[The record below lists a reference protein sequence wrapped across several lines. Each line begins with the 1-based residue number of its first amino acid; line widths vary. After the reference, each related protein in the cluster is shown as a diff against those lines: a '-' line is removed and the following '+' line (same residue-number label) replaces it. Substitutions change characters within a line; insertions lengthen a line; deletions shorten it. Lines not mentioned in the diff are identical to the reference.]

1 MFFLTATILNFN
13 NFAPV
18 YTSNLF
24 PMIYMADTANLE
36 ELRELYT
43 FFPLEGVTTNPT
55 ILSHSGHKLTEAIH
69 GIQELVGT
77 GMVHVQMISQESDD
91 MVREAKKYRSFFD
104 FGDNFYA
111 KIPVTANG
119 YRAMRILKDAGIN
132 VTATAIFTQ
141 QQALV
146 AMKAG
151 ADFVAPYVSRLDN
164 ISSHGI
170 EVVSDIVE
178 NITRYGLK
186 GKVLAA
192 SFKTVDQIYR
202 VSMVG
207 AHSATINSELLHQL
221 IKHPM
226 TDIGVKQFEVDAEGL
241 YDIEF

>member
-1 MFFLTATILNFN
+1 
-13 NFAPV
+13 
-18 YTSNLF
+18 
-24 PMIYMADTANLE
+24 MADTANLD

-55 ILSHSGHKLTEAIH
+55 ILSHTGRKLSDAIA

-77 GMVHVQMISQESDD
+77 GMVHVQMLSAESDD
-91 MVREAKKYRSFFD
+91 MVREAKKYRSYFD

-111 KIPVTANG
+111 KIPVTTNG

-132 VTATAIFTQ
+132 VTATVIFTQ

-151 ADFVAPYVSRLDN
+151 ADFVAPYVNRLDN

-170 EVVSDIVE
+170 EVVGDIVE
-178 NITRYGLK
+178 NIETYGLK
-186 GKVLAA
+186 GRVLAA

-202 VSMVG
+202 VSMAG
-207 AHSATINSELLHQL
+207 THAATISAELLHQL
-221 IKHPM
+221 ITHPM
-226 TDIGVKQFEVDAEGL
+226 TDIGVKQFEIDAEGF

>member
-1 MFFLTATILNFN
+1 
-13 NFAPV
+13 
-18 YTSNLF
+18 
-24 PMIYMADTANLE
+24 MADTADLN
-36 ELRELYT
+36 ELRDLYS

-55 ILSHSGHKLTEAIH
+55 ILQHSGQKLSVAIE
-69 GIQELVGT
+69 GIQKLVGS
-77 GMVHVQMISQESDD
+77 GMVHVQMISSEADD
-91 MVREAKKYRSFFD
+91 MVREAKKYRSYFD

-119 YRAMRILKDAGIN
+119 YKAMKILKDAGVN

-170 EVVSDIVE
+170 EVVGDIVE
-178 NITRYGLK
+178 NIAEYGLH

-207 AHSATINSELLHQL
+207 AHCATIGTELLYLL

-226 TDIGVKQFEVDAEGL
+226 TDIGVKQFEIDAEGL

>member
-1 MFFLTATILNFN
+1 
-13 NFAPV
+13 
-18 YTSNLF
+18 
-24 PMIYMADTANLE
+24 MIYMADTADIDA
-36 ELRELYT
+36 LRSLYS

-55 ILSHSGHKLTEAIH
+55 ILMQSGYKLSVAIE
-69 GIQELVGT
+69 GIQELVGS
-77 GMVHVQMISQESDD
+77 GMVHVQMISADAED
-91 MVREAKKYRSFFD
+91 MVREAKKYRSYFD

-111 KIPVTANG
+111 KIPVTPQG
-119 YRAMRILKDAGIN
+119 YKAMRILKDAGIN

-151 ADFVAPYVSRLDN
+151 ADYVAPYVSRLDN

-170 EVVSDIVE
+170 EVVGDIVQNTYE
-178 NITRYGLK
+178 YGLK

-202 VSMVG
+202 VSMAG
-207 AHSATINSELLHQL
+207 AHSATISPELLYQL

>member
-1 MFFLTATILNFN
+1 
-13 NFAPV
+13 
-18 YTSNLF
+18 
-24 PMIYMADTANLE
+24 MADTADLE
-36 ELRELYT
+36 ELRALYT

-55 ILSHSGHKLTEAIH
+55 ILKHAGYKLSVAVE

-77 GMVHVQMISQESDD
+77 GMVHIQMISSESDD
-91 MVREAKKYRSFFD
+91 MVREAKKYRSYFD

-111 KIPVTANG
+111 KIPVTPNG
-119 YRAMRILKDAGIN
+119 YKAMHILKDAGIN

-170 EVVSDIVE
+170 EVVGDIVE
-178 NITRYGLK
+178 NIALYGLN

-202 VSMVG
+202 TSMVG
-207 AHSATINSELLHQL
+207 AHSATISPELLYQL

-226 TDIGVKQFEVDAEGL
+226 TDIGVKQFEIDSEGL

>member
-1 MFFLTATILNFN
+1 
-13 NFAPV
+13 
-18 YTSNLF
+18 
-24 PMIYMADTANLE
+24 MIYMADTADLN
-36 ELRELYT
+36 ELRDLYE

-55 ILSHSGHKLTEAIH
+55 ILNHSGQKLSVAIE
-69 GIQELVGT
+69 GIQQLVGN
-77 GMVHVQMISQESDD
+77 GMVHVQMISSEADD
-91 MVREAKKYRSFFD
+91 MVREAKKYRSYFD

-119 YRAMRILKDAGIN
+119 YKAMKILKDAGVN

-170 EVVSDIVE
+170 EVVGDIVK
-178 NITRYGLK
+178 NIAEYGLH

-207 AHSATINSELLHQL
+207 AHSATIGTELLYLL

-226 TDIGVKQFEVDAEGL
+226 TDIGVKQFEIDAEGL

>member
-1 MFFLTATILNFN
+1 
-13 NFAPV
+13 
-18 YTSNLF
+18 
-24 PMIYMADTANLE
+24 MIYMADTADLE
-36 ELRELYT
+36 ELRKLYA

-55 ILSHSGHKLTEAIH
+55 ILSNSGYKLSVAVE
-69 GIQELVGT
+69 GIQQLVGS
-77 GMVHVQMISQESDD
+77 GMVHVQMISSESDD
-91 MVREAKKYRSFFD
+91 MVREAKKYRSYFD
-104 FGDNFYA
+104 FGDNFFA
-111 KIPVTANG
+111 KIPVTEDG
-119 YRAMRILKDAGIN
+119 YRAMHILKDAGIN

-170 EVVSDIVE
+170 EVVGDIVK
-178 NITRYGLK
+178 NISTYNLK

-202 VSMVG
+202 VSMAG
-207 AHSATINSELLHQL
+207 AHSATIGPELLHQL

-226 TDIGVKQFEVDAEGL
+226 TDIGVKQFEVNSEGL

>member
-1 MFFLTATILNFN
+1 
-13 NFAPV
+13 
-18 YTSNLF
+18 
-24 PMIYMADTANLE
+24 
-36 ELRELYT
+36 
-43 FFPLEGVTTNPT
+43 
-55 ILSHSGHKLTEAIH
+55 
-69 GIQELVGT
+69 
-77 GMVHVQMISQESDD
+77 
-91 MVREAKKYRSFFD
+91 MVREAKKYRSYFD

-111 KIPVTANG
+111 KIPVTPNG
-119 YRAMRILKDAGIN
+119 YRAMHILKDAGIN

-170 EVVSDIVE
+170 EVVGDIVK
-178 NITRYGLK
+178 NISDYGLK
-186 GKVLAA
+186 GRVLAA

-202 VSMVG
+202 VSMAG
-207 AHSATINSELLHQL
+207 AHSATISPELLHQL

-226 TDIGVKQFEVDAEGL
+226 TDIGVVQFEKDSEGF

>member
-1 MFFLTATILNFN
+1 
-13 NFAPV
+13 
-18 YTSNLF
+18 
-24 PMIYMADTANLE
+24 MIYMADTADLN
-36 ELRELYT
+36 ELRSLYT

-55 ILSHSGHKLTEAIH
+55 ILSNSGYKLSVAIE
-69 GIQELVGT
+69 GIQELVNS
-77 GMVHVQMISQESDD
+77 GMVHVQMISQEPDD
-91 MVREAKKYRSFFD
+91 MVREAKKYRSYFD

-111 KIPVTANG
+111 KIPVTPSG

-170 EVVSDIVE
+170 EVVSDIVQ
-178 NITRYGLK
+178 NIYEYGLK

-202 VSMVG
+202 VSMAG
-207 AHSATINSELLHQL
+207 AHSVTVGPELLHQL

-226 TDIGVKQFEVDAEGL
+226 TDIGVKQFEIDAEGL
-241 YDIEF
+241 YDIDF

>member
-1 MFFLTATILNFN
+1 
-13 NFAPV
+13 
-18 YTSNLF
+18 
-24 PMIYMADTANLE
+24 MADTANLE
-36 ELRELYT
+36 ELRELYS

-55 ILSHSGHKLTEAIH
+55 ILSHAGHKLSESIA
-69 GIQELVGT
+69 GIQELVGA
-77 GMVHVQMISQESDD
+77 GMVHVQMISSESDE
-91 MVREAKKYRSFFD
+91 MVREAKRYRSYFD

-111 KIPVTANG
+111 KIPVTVNG

-170 EVVSDIVE
+170 EVVGDIVQ
-178 NITRYGLK
+178 NIANYRLK

-202 VSMVG
+202 VSMAG
-207 AHSATINSELLHQL
+207 AHSVTIGAELLHQL

-226 TDIGVKQFEVDAEGL
+226 TDIGVKQFELDAKGL

>member
-1 MFFLTATILNFN
+1 
-13 NFAPV
+13 
-18 YTSNLF
+18 
-24 PMIYMADTANLE
+24 MIYMADTANLD
-36 ELRELYT
+36 ELRELYS

-55 ILSHSGHKLTEAIH
+55 ILSHSGHKLSESIE

-77 GMVHVQMISQESDD
+77 GMVHVQMISAESDD
-91 MVREAKKYRSFFD
+91 MVREAKKYRSYFD

-170 EVVSDIVE
+170 EVVGDIVQ
-178 NITRYGLK
+178 NIANYGLK

-202 VSMVG
+202 VSMAG
-207 AHSATINSELLHQL
+207 SHSATISAELLHQL

-226 TDIGVKQFEVDAEGL
+226 TDIGVKQFEIDAEGL
-241 YDIEF
+241 YDIAF

>member
-1 MFFLTATILNFN
+1 
-13 NFAPV
+13 
-18 YTSNLF
+18 
-24 PMIYMADTANLE
+24 MADTADLD

-55 ILSHSGHKLTEAIH
+55 ILKHAGYKLSVAIE

-77 GMVHVQMISQESDD
+77 GMVHVQMISPEADD
-91 MVREAKKYRSFFD
+91 MVREAKKYRSYFD

-111 KIPVTANG
+111 KIPVTPAG
-119 YRAMRILKDAGIN
+119 YKAMRVLKDAGIN

-170 EVVSDIVE
+170 EVVGDIVE
-178 NITRYGLK
+178 NIALYGLN

-202 VSMVG
+202 TSMAG
-207 AHSATINSELLHQL
+207 AHSATISPELLHQL
-221 IKHPM
+221 IRHPM
-226 TDIGVKQFEVDAEGL
+226 TDIGVKQFELDAEGL
-241 YDIEF
+241 YDIDF

>member
-1 MFFLTATILNFN
+1 
-13 NFAPV
+13 
-18 YTSNLF
+18 
-24 PMIYMADTANLE
+24 MIYMADTADLDD
-36 ELRELYT
+36 LKRLYQ

-55 ILSHSGHKLTEAIH
+55 ILNHAGNKLSVAVE
-69 GIQELVGT
+69 GIQQLVGT
-77 GMVHVQMISQESDD
+77 GMVHVQMISPESDD
-91 MVREAKKYRSFFD
+91 MVREAKKYRSYFD

-111 KIPVTANG
+111 KIPVTENG

-170 EVVSDIVE
+170 EVVGDIVK
-178 NITRYGLK
+178 NISTYNLK

-202 VSMVG
+202 VSMAG
-207 AHSATINSELLHQL
+207 AHSATIGPELLHQL

-226 TDIGVKQFEVDAEGL
+226 TDIGVKQFEVDSEGL

>member
-1 MFFLTATILNFN
+1 
-13 NFAPV
+13 
-18 YTSNLF
+18 
-24 PMIYMADTANLE
+24 MADTADLN
-36 ELRELYT
+36 ELRELYA

-55 ILSHSGHKLTEAIH
+55 ILNQTGLKLTVAIE
-69 GIQELVGT
+69 GIQELVGA
-77 GMVHVQMISQESDD
+77 GMVHVQMISAESDD
-91 MVREAKKYRSFFD
+91 MVREAKKYRSYFD

-119 YRAMRILKDAGIN
+119 YRAMRILKDAGVN

-170 EVVSDIVE
+170 EVVGDIVQNVSE
-178 NITRYGLK
+178 YGLAS
-186 GKVLAA
+186 KVLAA

-202 VSMVG
+202 VSMAG
-207 AHSATINSELLHQL
+207 AHAATIGPELLYQL

-241 YDIEF
+241 YDIDF

>member
-1 MFFLTATILNFN
+1 
-13 NFAPV
+13 
-18 YTSNLF
+18 
-24 PMIYMADTANLE
+24 MADTANLND
-36 ELRELYT
+36 LRELYS

-55 ILSHSGHKLTEAIH
+55 ILLHSGYKLTVAIE

-77 GMVHVQMISQESDD
+77 GMVHVQMISSETDD
-91 MVREAKKYRSFFD
+91 MVREAKKYRSYFD

-111 KIPVTANG
+111 KLPVTPNG

-170 EVVSDIVE
+170 EVVGDIVE
-178 NITRYGLK
+178 NIALYGLN

-202 VSMVG
+202 TSMAG
-207 AHSATINSELLHQL
+207 AHSATISPELLHQL

-226 TDIGVKQFEVDAEGL
+226 TDISVKQFEIDAQGL
-241 YDIEF
+241 YDIDF

>member
-1 MFFLTATILNFN
+1 
-13 NFAPV
+13 
-18 YTSNLF
+18 
-24 PMIYMADTANLE
+24 MIYMADTADLN
-36 ELRELYT
+36 ELRELYR

-55 ILSHSGHKLTEAIH
+55 ILSHTGNRLSVAIE
-69 GIQELVGT
+69 GIQGLVGS
-77 GMVHVQMISQESDD
+77 GMVHIQMVSSEPED
-91 MVREAKKYRSFFD
+91 MVREAKKYRSYFD

-119 YRAMRILKDAGIN
+119 YRAMRVLKDAGIN

-170 EVVSDIVE
+170 EVVADIVE
-178 NITRYGLK
+178 NIKEYNLK
-186 GKVLAA
+186 GRVLAA

-202 VSMVG
+202 VSMAG
-207 AHSATINSELLHQL
+207 AHSATIGPELLHQL

-226 TDIGVKQFEVDAEGL
+226 TDIGVVNFEKDAEGL
-241 YDIEF
+241 YDIAF

>member
-1 MFFLTATILNFN
+1 
-13 NFAPV
+13 
-18 YTSNLF
+18 
-24 PMIYMADTANLE
+24 MIYMADTADLN
-36 ELRELYT
+36 ELRKLYR

-55 ILSHSGHKLTEAIH
+55 ILNHAGNKLSVAIE
-69 GIQELVGT
+69 GIQELVGS
-77 GMVHVQMISQESDD
+77 GMVHVQMISPESDD
-91 MVREAKKYRSFFD
+91 MVREAKKYRSYFD

-111 KIPVTANG
+111 KIPVTADG

-170 EVVSDIVE
+170 EVVGDIVQ
-178 NITRYGLK
+178 NIIEYGLE
-186 GKVLAA
+186 GRVLAA

-202 VSMVG
+202 VSMAG
-207 AHSATINSELLHQL
+207 AHSATIGPELLYQL
-221 IKHPM
+221 ISHPM
-226 TDIGVKQFEVDAEGL
+226 TEIGVKKFEIDSEGL

>member
-1 MFFLTATILNFN
+1 
-13 NFAPV
+13 
-18 YTSNLF
+18 
-24 PMIYMADTANLE
+24 MIYMADTADLE
-36 ELRELYT
+36 ELRKLYQ

-55 ILSHSGHKLTEAIH
+55 ILNHAGNKLSVAVD
-69 GIQELVGT
+69 GIQQLVGS
-77 GMVHVQMISQESDD
+77 GMVHVQMISPESDD
-91 MVREAKKYRSFFD
+91 MVREAKKYRSYFD

-111 KIPVTANG
+111 KIPVTENG

-170 EVVSDIVE
+170 EVVGDIVK
-178 NITRYGLK
+178 NITTYNLK

-202 VSMVG
+202 VSMAG
-207 AHSATINSELLHQL
+207 AHSATIGPELLHQL

-226 TDIGVKQFEVDAEGL
+226 TDIGVKQFEVDSEGL

>member
-1 MFFLTATILNFN
+1 
-13 NFAPV
+13 
-18 YTSNLF
+18 
-24 PMIYMADTANLE
+24 MIYMADTADLDD
-36 ELRELYT
+36 LKGLYQ

-55 ILSHSGHKLTEAIH
+55 ILNHAGNKLSVAVE
-69 GIQELVGT
+69 GIQQLVGT
-77 GMVHVQMISQESDD
+77 GMVHVQMISPESDD
-91 MVREAKKYRSFFD
+91 MVREAKKYRSYFD

-111 KIPVTANG
+111 KIPVTENG

-170 EVVSDIVE
+170 EVVGDIVK
-178 NITRYGLK
+178 NISTYNLK

-202 VSMVG
+202 VSMAG
-207 AHSATINSELLHQL
+207 AHSATIGPELLHQL

-226 TDIGVKQFEVDAEGL
+226 TDIGVKQFEVDSEGL

>member
-1 MFFLTATILNFN
+1 
-13 NFAPV
+13 
-18 YTSNLF
+18 
-24 PMIYMADTANLE
+24 MIYMADTANLD

-55 ILSHSGHKLTEAIH
+55 ILSHAGNKLSIAIAC
-69 GIQELVGT
+69 IQELVGP
-77 GMVHVQMISQESDD
+77 GMVHVQMISAETEE
-91 MVREAKKYRSFFD
+91 MVREAKKYRSYFD

-119 YRAMRILKDAGIN
+119 YKAMRILKDAGIN

-170 EVVSDIVE
+170 EVAGDIVQ
-178 NITRYGLK
+178 NIANYGLN

-202 VSMVG
+202 VSMAG
-207 AHSATINSELLHQL
+207 SHAATISAELLHQL

-226 TDIGVKQFEVDAEGL
+226 TDISVKQFVIDAEGL
-241 YDIEF
+241 YDIDF

>member
-1 MFFLTATILNFN
+1 
-13 NFAPV
+13 
-18 YTSNLF
+18 
-24 PMIYMADTANLE
+24 MADTADLN

-55 ILSHSGHKLTEAIH
+55 ILNHSGQKLSVAIE
-69 GIQELVGT
+69 GIQQLVGN
-77 GMVHVQMISQESDD
+77 GMVHVQMISSEADD
-91 MVREAKKYRSFFD
+91 MVREAKKYRSYFD

-119 YRAMRILKDAGIN
+119 FHAMKILKDAGIN

-170 EVVSDIVE
+170 EVVGDIVE
-178 NITRYGLK
+178 NIAEYGLH

-202 VSMVG
+202 VSMAG
-207 AHSATINSELLHQL
+207 AHSATIGTELLYQL

-226 TDIGVKQFEVDAEGL
+226 TDIGVKQFEIDAEGL
-241 YDIEF
+241 YNIEF

>member
-1 MFFLTATILNFN
+1 
-13 NFAPV
+13 
-18 YTSNLF
+18 
-24 PMIYMADTANLE
+24 MADTADLD
-36 ELRELYT
+36 ELRRLYT

-55 ILSHSGHKLTEAIH
+55 ILKNSGYKLSVAVE
-69 GIQELVGT
+69 GIQELVGS
-77 GMVHVQMISQESDD
+77 GMVHVQMISAESDD
-91 MVREAKKYRSFFD
+91 MVREAKKYRSYFD

-111 KIPVTANG
+111 KIPVTPNG
-119 YRAMRILKDAGIN
+119 YKAMRILKDAGIN

-170 EVVSDIVE
+170 EVVGDIVE
-178 NITRYGLK
+178 NIALYNLN

-202 VSMVG
+202 TSMAG
-207 AHSATINSELLHQL
+207 AHSATISPELLHQL

-226 TDIGVKQFEVDAEGL
+226 TDISVKQFELDSEGL